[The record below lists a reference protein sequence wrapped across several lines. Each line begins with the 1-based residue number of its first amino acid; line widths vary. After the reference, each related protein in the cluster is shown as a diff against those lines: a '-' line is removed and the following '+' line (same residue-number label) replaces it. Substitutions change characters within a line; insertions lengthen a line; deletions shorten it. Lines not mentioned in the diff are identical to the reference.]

1 MDKKKKRLWIRTII
15 LLILASAVG
24 YTLYANL
31 TKDEKGSV
39 QKGDRAPDFV
49 LKDLN
54 GKEHKLSD
62 YKGKG
67 VFLNF
72 WGSWCEPCKKEMPA
86 IEKVGK
92 EFKSKG
98 VKILAV
104 NVGEPDLIVKKFAEQ
119 YRLTFPIMI
128 DNNKEV
134 LRAYGVDPLPTTF
147 LIDSKG
153 RVKEVIIGGL
163 QNERQVREKFSE
175 IKP

>member
-1 MDKKKKRLWIRTII
+1 MDKKKKRLLVRTII
-15 LLILASAVG
+15 LLILAAAVG

-31 TKDEKGSV
+31 TRDEKGSV
-39 QKGDRAPDFV
+39 QKGDQAPDFV
-49 LKDLN
+49 LKDLH

-72 WGSWCEPCKKEMPA
+72 WGTWCEPCKKEMPDL
-86 IEKVGK
+86 EKVGK
-92 EFKSKG
+92 EYKSKG
-98 VKILAV
+98 VEILAV
-104 NVGEPDLIVKKFAEQ
+104 NVGEPDLVVKKFAEQ
-119 YRLTFPIMI
+119 YHLTFPIMI
-128 DNNKEV
+128 DGNKEV

-163 QNERQVREKFSE
+163 QNEEQVREKLAE